1 MDTLLSIR
9 LTIVISAIL
18 QFLGVVVDSAGRRK
32 LEMSSNYFAV
42 VNASGVNQDNLVPYF
57 GRNAVVLPTDK
68 VYQTAVELFL
78 DVSTSIA
85 KIAPSKNNQL
95 WTNLSEELG
104 KFSSGFLDPEVP
116 IKRYQLDLLV
126 ESIIPYLQDIKN
138 QIQIQPA
145 RFSQIQHLL
154 RILSGSD
161 SSVVSSG
168 VGEGGSHPC
177 HSLIKIQTVILAIN
191 REGGLWKSKLSKAL
205 EEGVRKQWAPIV
217 ADHQQALLSI
227 GGKLCILGL
236 VEAVGRPIIMLYPLF
251 LITKE
256 ILKISSEVEAKKRVS
271 MQSVMQIGKMI
282 VMLFG
287 VVQLLGILSMYT
299 GLGYTCLALGCVAV
313 LVGSSDD
320 LTKASV
326 PVLAPHMVSISIFLE
341 QLYHFEG
348 VAVSA
353 LSRLNGTMKAETAPS
368 RVVDV
373 PAPSSS
379 RVTELPAVDEVFSP
393 LHVAASS
400 ASRTTAA
407 ESDQGVASPDS
418 APFHVSDDKKALKRE
433 AERLVQVVEPTR
445 EQGQAQVEHEEGDY
459 VFAELD
465 MYSSLTE
472 RDARGKEEDHHE
484 GVRQRRKA

>member
-1 MDTLLSIR
+1 
-9 LTIVISAIL
+9 
-18 QFLGVVVDSAGRRK
+18 
-32 LEMSSNYFAV
+32 MSSNYFAV
-42 VNASGVNQDNLVPYF
+42 ANTSGANQENLVPYF

-85 KIAPSKNNQL
+85 KIAPSKNSPL

-104 KFSSGFLDPEVP
+104 KFSDGFLDPEVP
-116 IKRYQLDLLV
+116 IKRYQLDLLI

-161 SSVVSSG
+161 TSAVNSG

-177 HSLIKIQTVILAIN
+177 HSLIKIQTVILTIN

-205 EEGVRKQWAPIV
+205 EEGVRKQWAPII

-271 MQSVMQIGKMI
+271 IQSVMQIGKMM

-313 LVGSSDD
+313 LVGSSDE
-320 LTKASV
+320 LTKSSV

-341 QLYHFEG
+341 QLYHFES

-353 LSRLNGTMKAETAPS
+353 LSRLNGVLKTDTPPS
-368 RVVDV
+368 RVND
-373 PAPSSS
+373 APSSS
-379 RVTELPAVDEVFSP
+379 RVTELPEVDEVFSP
-393 LHVAASS
+393 LHAAASS
-400 ASRTTAA
+400 ASRTATAD
-407 ESDQGVASPDS
+407 SNQSVASPDS
-418 APFHVSDDKKALKRE
+418 APFHTSEAKKALTKE
-433 AERLVQVVEPTR
+433 AERQVQEGEGKGEGKGEPKR
-445 EQGQAQVEHEEGDY
+445 EHADHEEGDY

-465 MYSSLTE
+465 MYSSITE
-472 RDARGKEEDHHE
+472 RGAREKGDDQLG